1 MISSHAQLMTRHVLC
16 HIYYNRW
23 NPRVENGFRVCATFV
38 MMVWQESASQIIKY
52 RSVILAMKALQ
63 YNT

>member
-38 MMVWQESASQIIKY
+38 MMVNNVGRNRHLKSSNIE
-52 RSVILAMKALQ
+52 VLFLP
-63 YNT
+63 